1 MSVPCIHKTHPTLR
15 KLCWTAFTNGGLRE
29 LALHCSHVNLTF
41 ATLDQAERF
50 CARVLPLLPGKNPAQ
65 PPTPTWGNRFRV
77 TVPFC
82 LNTSRLPR
90 AAAYA
95 HAVGDVRQFNRL
107 MFQTGFRNF

>member
-29 LALHCSHVNLTF
+29 LTLRTDALHLTF
-41 ATLDQAERF
+41 ATLDQAQRF
-50 CARVLPLLPGKNPAQ
+50 STRTVGAQ

-95 HAVGDVRQFNRL
+95 HAVGDVRQFNQL

>member
-50 CARVLPLLPGKNPAQ
+50 SKRTAGAQ

-77 TVPFC
+77 TAPFC